1 MKKGFTLVELLAVI
15 VILGIIAI
23 IAVPT
28 IYNLITDS
36 REKLYNEQVFQI
48 ENAAKKW
55 AVENISDDGTN
66 DENHFVTD
74 VSINDLIDTGF
85 LENRDIIDPRDNST
99 MNGCVKINY
108 SKDYN
113 QYTYK
118 YQENC

>member
-28 IYNLITDS
+28 IFNLITDS
-36 REKLYNEQVFQI
+36 REKLYDEQVFQI

-66 DENHFVTD
+66 NENHFVTD

-85 LENRDIIDPRDNST
+85 LENREIVDPRDNST